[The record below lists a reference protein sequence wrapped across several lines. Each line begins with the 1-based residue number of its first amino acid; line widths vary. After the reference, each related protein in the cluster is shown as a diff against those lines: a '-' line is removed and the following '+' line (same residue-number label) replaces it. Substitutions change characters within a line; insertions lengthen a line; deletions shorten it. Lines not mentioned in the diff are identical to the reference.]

1 MRKLNEIFLLHKNSA
16 KMDLPNVAEF
26 RTKVAFPLRYSITTP
41 SANKKQEVD
50 ILLKQMNQ
58 AYQRYEPN
66 IKN

>member
-1 MRKLNEIFLLHKNSA
+1 
-16 KMDLPNVAEF
+16 MDLPNVAEF